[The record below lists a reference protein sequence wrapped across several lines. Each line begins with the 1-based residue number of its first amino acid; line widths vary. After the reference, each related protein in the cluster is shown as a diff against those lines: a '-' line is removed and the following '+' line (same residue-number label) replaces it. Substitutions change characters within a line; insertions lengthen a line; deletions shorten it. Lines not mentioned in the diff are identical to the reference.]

1 MCLIKKSVHVCSDET
16 NKHAKMHDK
25 SFKYF
30 SFAKGIVPEMWL
42 IFSQ

>member
-1 MCLIKKSVHVCSDET
+1 MCLIKKSVHMYSDET

-25 SFKYF
+25 LLKYF
-30 SFAKGIVPEMWL
+30 SFAKGVEPEMGF